1 MANEYYSGQGS
12 VYVAERD
19 TDTGAHLG
27 FTELGNIPD
36 LSISVAVTKFEHKES
51 QSGSRAVDLTIVQ
64 EKKGSFSMTL
74 ESMSLD
80 NLALAFW
87 GSKTLIVAGTSVVQA
102 DWTAYLGKSTPLN
115 HVGVTNADF
124 GAYEYGLT
132 MGTTAVPGDSKNGW
146 IDELHGTVHTFS
158 DAEQT
163 ARGATLNTTDV
174 VAGKGQVISVTYDHS
189 SQGVVDAFQETSVE
203 RYLRFEGLNT
213 VDETGGKEVVV
224 ELFKA
229 QLDPLADYGLI
240 NEELGTLTITGSL
253 LYDDKQT
260 GDSNFFRQINLD

>member
-19 TDTGAHLG
+19 PATGAPLG

-87 GSKTLIVAGTSVVQA
+87 GSKTLVPAGIAVGQA
-102 DWTAYLGKSTPLN
+102 DWTAYAGRSTPLN
-115 HVGVTNADF
+115 HVGVSNVVIGTSEF
-124 GAYEYGLT
+124 GTE
-132 MGTTAVPGDSKNGW
+132 MGTTAVPGDSLNGW
-146 IDELHGTVHTFS
+146 VDELHGTVHVFTE
-158 DAEQT
+158 AEQT
-163 ARGATLNTTDV
+163 ARGAAVPIVDDTPT
-174 VAGKGQVISVTYDHS
+174 VIAATYDHS

-253 LYDDKQT
+253 LFDDKQV